1 MCNCNDDTDY
11 VPEPEHVNL
20 VMDGLMDSLGGNE
33 GLNLTNA
40 QRYLQGAL
48 FASGVVRNMNDVVGN
63 EGFLSSIGDGV
74 KKAWEYIKK
83 MFNSI
88 WDVFFKSDQKKMEEK
103 VDEALKEAEKSLD
116 ELEKA
121 SITPANVE
129 AIQKKVESHVASLP
143 DSPEK
148 KTLETKVEHAK
159 AEKSQPAQ
167 IKELHEILP
176 EVFKAHLFDG
186 KKLTAANGKILTAV
200 KQLQNKKKELDEG
213 AADGH
218 SMTGQE
224 IQAYLNGLI
233 GLPDV
238 SKGIHNIAE
247 ARAFTTK
254 AKRCLE
260 AMSNTLSGFKNEQ
273 SHYKERI
280 AEIESGIN
288 AYSGT
293 QDPKN
298 ADLRN
303 RIGKAKVDLTV
314 VAGLITIAESVSK
327 GITDIC
333 AIIEKACV
341 SVV

>member
-1 MCNCNDDTDY
+1 MCDCNDNTDY

-33 GLNLTNA
+33 GLTLTNA
-40 QRYLQGAL
+40 QRYLQGVLYAN
-48 FASGVVRNMNDVVGN
+48 GVARDMSDVAGN
-63 EGFLSSIGDGV
+63 EGFFSSIGSGI
-74 KKAWEYIKK
+74 KKAWDYVKK

-103 VDEALKEAEKSLD
+103 IDEALKEAEKSLD

-121 SITPANVE
+121 NITSANV
-129 AIQKKVESHVASLP
+129 AAVQKKVESHVASLP

-148 KTLETKVEHAK
+148 KALETKVEHAK
-159 AEKSQPAQ
+159 AETSQPAQ

-200 KQLQNKKKELDEG
+200 KQLQAKKKEMDDAED
-213 AADGH
+213 DGQ
-218 SMTGQE
+218 SITGME
-224 IQAYLNGLI
+224 IQSFLNGMT

-254 AKRCLE
+254 AKRCKE
-260 AMSNTLSGFKNEQ
+260 AMKNTLSGFHNQ
-273 SHYKERI
+273 QASYKERI
-280 AEIESGIN
+280 SKIESGIN
-288 AYSGT
+288 AYAGT

-298 ADLRN
+298 VELRKQISATKADLAV
-303 RIGKAKVDLTV
+303 IT
-314 VAGLITIAESVSK
+314 GLITISDRVTD

-333 AIIEKACV
+333 NIIEKACV